1 MLRPAT
7 GGSSA
12 SADRIFYFVDE
23 SFGLTKDTILHLSL
37 PKAKGEAPED
47 ENMTIIGMAKN
58 RRL

>member
-12 SADRIFYFVDE
+12 SADRIFYFFVDE

-47 ENMTIIGMAKN
+47 ENMTIGMAKN